1 MTTPADRARHW
12 ALIHFGA
19 GVGLIVGSLIGA
31 LLAIARD
38 NGAVT
43 LNVRTGTTEVGP

>member
-1 MTTPADRARHW
+1 MTTPVDRARHR
-12 ALIHFGA
+12 ALMHFGV

-38 NGAVT
+38 YGVAA
-43 LNVRTGTTEVGP
+43 LDVRTGTTEVGP